1 MPPLCRRL
9 HVILVRP
16 SRYDDDGYVVRHWR
30 GTLPSNTLSCL
41 NALTDRAVRQGALGR
56 TEVRVLVL
64 DEAVDRVDPAAIARP
79 LRRPD
84 SRTIVA
90 LAGVQTNQFPRAGDL
105 ARCFRREGCDVMIGG
120 FHVSGSVA
128 MSPAM
133 PPECQALLDDGI
145 TLVAG
150 EVEEQWSAL
159 LGDAAAGRLRP
170 FYNFLDDVPELSAQ
184 PLPRPSPRLQRKFAV
199 RGYGTID
206 AGRGCP
212 FQCSFCTII
221 NVQGRRM
228 RSRGADGI
236 IEHVRAHSATA
247 RGGGPALRHYF
258 FTDDNFSRNPHW
270 ELILD
275 GLIRLRREDGIAVDF
290 MMQVDAAAARI
301 PRLVEK
307 AAAAGC
313 VQVFI
318 GMESLRED
326 NLRAAGK
333 RQNRVAEYRTA
344 IGRWHDAG
352 IVCHAG
358 FIIGFPNDTYA
369 RVMEDVRVL
378 RDELQIDQASF
389 FMLTPLPGSRDHR
402 DAVKAGVPLDNDFN
416 NFDSFHP
423 TMPHPRMARPEWRA
437 AYRDAWTAFYTFDH
451 MRDALLRQN
460 PHTYWGLLKCFLW
473 YRAAMIEGAHPMVT
487 GFVRLKDRQ
496 SRRAGLP
503 IEPRWP
509 FIWRRAKE
517 AARMTRG
524 YAGLVMEM
532 AELWRVTRIRRRLY
546 GGLVPSRA
554 ARLPPA
560 LDVKTAWTRIN
571 AGRPGARAGGS
582 THGDRPPLWS
592 AMHRIGTT
600 AAFLGAMTLERY

>member
-1 MPPLCRRL
+1 
-9 HVILVRP
+9 
-16 SRYDDDGYVVRHWR
+16 
-30 GTLPSNTLSCL
+30 
-41 NALTDRAVRQGALGR
+41 
-56 TEVRVLVL
+56 
-64 DEAVDRVDPAAIARP
+64 
-79 LRRPD
+79 
-84 SRTIVA
+84 
-90 LAGVQTNQFPRAGDL
+90 
-105 ARCFRREGCDVMIGG
+105 
-120 FHVSGSVA
+120 
-128 MSPAM
+128 
-133 PPECQALLDDGI
+133 
-145 TLVAG
+145 
-150 EVEEQWSAL
+150 
-159 LGDAAAGRLRP
+159 
-170 FYNFLDDVPELSAQ
+170 
-184 PLPRPSPRLQRKFAV
+184 
-199 RGYGTID
+199 
-206 AGRGCP
+206 
-212 FQCSFCTII
+212 
-221 NVQGRRM
+221 
-228 RSRGADGI
+228 
-236 IEHVRAHSATA
+236 
-247 RGGGPALRHYF
+247 
-258 FTDDNFSRNPHW
+258 
-270 ELILD
+270 
-275 GLIRLRREDGIAVDF
+275 
-290 MMQVDAAAARI
+290 
-301 PRLVEK
+301 
-307 AAAAGC
+307 
-313 VQVFI
+313 
-318 GMESLRED
+318 
-326 NLRAAGK
+326 
-333 RQNRVAEYRTA
+333 
-344 IGRWHDAG
+344 
-352 IVCHAG
+352 
-358 FIIGFPNDTYA
+358 
-369 RVMEDVRVL
+369 
-378 RDELQIDQASF
+378 
-389 FMLTPLPGSRDHR
+389 MLTPLPGSRDHR